1 MSFKLAAGSRADFKP
16 TPVRL
21 TANSDPRKCN
31 PLSTLPSTGWNGR
44 NLLLESGQAAASGV
58 PREGSMKTILRAA
71 ACLMLLLAAALP
83 IGVVHAADP
92 VVIGLVIP
100 LSPPGDPTAGQLIR
114 RGAELAVEH
123 INGPMGGVID
133 GRKVALSIQDSQ
145 GRTESG
151 VAGYRRLVSEE
162 RAVAVTGFFHSSVN
176 LAANEVAKEL
186 GVPTLGTQTSA
197 ADITAKHYDVA
208 FRTHVI
214 DPVRTAAWL
223 DFIKSK
229 NFKKVSLLAETTD
242 YGIGLATETEKQSK
256 ERNLGIELQTI
267 TFDHGTTDLTPLL
280 LQVKAFKPDL
290 IINVGVGQPMDL
302 MLEQATT
309 LGLTPQAP
317 MLVSYDAPIRPQFW
331 QLHPKTGD
339 KLYFIAYYSPKQK
352 LSDEGAAF
360 TKAFEEKY
368 KESPVYSSLNG
379 FGDVLIIA
387 QALNQAK
394 SADPKALIKAL
405 ETGTFKSWAAA
416 PVTFPRAEG
425 IFFHNWSPPV
435 LILQYTAPGQDW
447 KEATVVVEH
456 AGSK

>member
-1 MSFKLAAGSRADFKP
+1 MRSRLDCRCMARLMNWVRCRCLARDRQTSSQCQPAKSAARAGPQGAGGRMKCRQSPARVPFQ
-16 TPVRL
+16 
-21 TANSDPRKCN
+21 PR
-31 PLSTLPSTGWNGR
+31 
-44 NLLLESGQAAASGV
+44 ASGTSTED
-58 PREGSMKTILRAA
+58 PMNTILRLAA
-71 ACLMLLLAAALP
+71 LLVLLLAAALP
-83 IGVVHAADP
+83 FGALKAADPP

-114 RGAELAVEH
+114 RGAELAVDH

-133 GRKVALSIQDSQ
+133 GRKVALSVQDSQ
-145 GRTESG
+145 GRTEGG
-151 VAGYRRLVSEE
+151 VAAYRRLVSEE
-162 RAVAVTGFFHSSVN
+162 RAAAVTGFFHSSVN

-223 DFIKSK
+223 DFIKAR

-242 YGIGLATETEKQSK
+242 YGIGLLTETEQQSK
-256 ERNLGIELQTI
+256 KRKLGIELQTI
-267 TFDHGTTDLTPLL
+267 TFDHGTTGLTPL
-280 LQVKAFKPDL
+280 P
-290 IINVGVGQPMDL
+290 
-302 MLEQATT
+302 
-309 LGLTPQAP
+309 P

-352 LSDEGAAF
+352 LSEEGAAF
-360 TKAFEEKY
+360 AKAYEEKY

-394 SADPKALIKAL
+394 SADPKALIRAL
-405 ETGTFKSWAAA
+405 ETGRFKSWTAA

-425 IFFHNWSPPV
+425 VFFHNWSPPV

-447 KEATVVVEH
+447 KEAAVVIEH
-456 AGSK
+456 AGSQ

>member
-1 MSFKLAAGSRADFKP
+1 MKKILQGAA
-16 TPVRL
+16 
-21 TANSDPRKCN
+21 
-31 PLSTLPSTGWNGR
+31 
-44 NLLLESGQAAASGV
+44 LLVLV
-58 PREGSMKTILRAA
+58 
-71 ACLMLLLAAALP
+71 AAALP
-83 IGVVHAADP
+83 LGAPRAADP
-92 VVIGLVIP
+92 VTIGLVIP

-114 RGAELAVEH
+114 RGAELAADH
-123 INGPMGGVID
+123 INGPMGGVIG
-133 GRKVALSIQDSQ
+133 GRKVAISVQDSQ
-145 GRTESG
+145 GRTEGG
-151 VAGYRRLVSEE
+151 VAAYRRLVSEE
-162 RAVAVTGFFHSSVN
+162 HAVAVTGFFHSSVN

-186 GVPTLGTQTSA
+186 GVPTIGTQTSA
-197 ADITAKHYDVA
+197 AEITSKHYDVA

-223 DFIKSK
+223 DFIKAR
-229 NFKKVSLLAETTD
+229 NFKRISLLAETTD
-242 YGIGLATETEKQSK
+242 YGIGLATETEKQGK

-302 MLEQATT
+302 MLEQAAT
-309 LGLTPQAP
+309 LGLTPQTP

-339 KLYFIAYYSPKQK
+339 KLFFIAYYSPKQK

-360 TKAFEEKY
+360 SKAYEEKY

-387 QALNQAK
+387 QALDAAK
-394 SADPKALIKAL
+394 STDPKALIKAL
-405 ETGTFKSWAAA
+405 ETGRFQSWTAA

-425 IFFHNWSPPV
+425 VFFHNWSPPV

-447 KEATVVVEH
+447 KEAAVVVEH
-456 AGSK
+456 AGSQ

>member
-1 MSFKLAAGSRADFKP
+1 M
-16 TPVRL
+16 
-21 TANSDPRKCN
+21 N
-31 PLSTLPSTGWNGR
+31 
-44 NLLLESGQAAASGV
+44 
-58 PREGSMKTILRAA
+58 TILRLAA
-71 ACLMLLLAAALP
+71 LLVLLLAAALP
-83 IGVVHAADP
+83 FGALKAADP
-92 VVIGLVIP
+92 SVIIGLVIP

-114 RGAELAVEH
+114 RGAELAVDH
-123 INGPMGGVID
+123 INGPMRGVID
-133 GRKVALSIQDSQ
+133 GRKVAVSVQDSQ
-145 GRTESG
+145 GRTEGG
-151 VAGYRRLVSEE
+151 VAAYRRLVSEE

-186 GVPTLGTQTSA
+186 GVPTIGTQTSA
-197 ADITAKHYDVA
+197 ADITAKHYDIA

-223 DFIKSK
+223 DFIKAR

-242 YGIGLATETEKQSK
+242 YGIGLATETEQQSK
-256 ERNLGIELQTI
+256 ERKLGIELQTI

-302 MLEQATT
+302 MLEQAAT
-309 LGLTPQAP
+309 LGLTPQTP

-352 LSDEGAAF
+352 LSEEGAAF
-360 TKAFEEKY
+360 AKAYEEKY

-394 SADPKALIKAL
+394 SADPKALIRAL
-405 ETGTFKSWAAA
+405 ETGRFKSWTAA

-425 IFFHNWSPPV
+425 VFFHNWSPPV

-456 AGSK
+456 AGSGP